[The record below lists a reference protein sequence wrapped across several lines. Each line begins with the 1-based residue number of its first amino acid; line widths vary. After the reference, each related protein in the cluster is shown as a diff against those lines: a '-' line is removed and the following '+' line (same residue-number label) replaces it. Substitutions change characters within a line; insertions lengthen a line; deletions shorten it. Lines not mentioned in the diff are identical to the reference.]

1 MEEHL
6 GMEREPGDQKRGFD
20 DFIERQEQDLAARMP
35 AVLKERKE
43 YGLEGL
49 VGGLDSVTITTE
61 PDHLEP
67 AISELLR
74 YTGLSVQAG
83 FEDNTFRTFVLGM
96 KDSATLLVRS
106 RTRGENPFSRVNI
119 AEKTG
124 AMPNTRLETFI
135 YHLKELDQYV
145 EIQKERGVRFLTPAI
160 VENPHFRFIQTYP
173 SPYTGNSTGFIEW
186 IGKEGTYATAGAR
199 IFSNLPEKLGSP
211 NLSYILELDH
221 TATRV
226 RALERNDAILEF
238 MNLTSYRFDFA
249 VFVRS
254 LNSITSVA
262 RLPQEDYA
270 QVFTSGIEPYQDDQS
285 SGPTERFIQHYGTRV
300 HHMAFRTEKINETY
314 AALQKDGMEF
324 LVELVGSPAEGL
336 QQTFTMPSPYTF
348 LVIEYI
354 HRYKGFD
361 GFFTRSN
368 VELLTKA
375 TDRQ

>member
-1 MEEHL
+1 MENQR
-6 GMEREPGDQKRGFD
+6 GKGEPGDQKRGFD
-20 DFIERQEQDLAARMP
+20 DFIEQQEQDLAARMS
-35 AVLKERKE
+35 AVLKERRE
-43 YGLEGL
+43 LGLEGL
-49 VGGLDSVTITTE
+49 VGGLDSITITTE

-67 AISELLR
+67 AIAELLR
-74 YTGLSVQAG
+74 YTGLSVQGG
-83 FEDNTFRTFVLGM
+83 FEDNTFRTFVLGI

-106 RTRGENPFSRVNI
+106 RTRDENPFSRVNI
-119 AEKTG
+119 AEKTR
-124 AMPNTRLETFI
+124 AKPNTRLETFT
-135 YHLKELDQYV
+135 YHVKELDQYV

-186 IGKEGTYATAGAR
+186 TGKEGTYTTAGAR
-199 IFSNLPEKLGSP
+199 IFSRLLEKPGSSY
-211 NLSYILELDH
+211 LSYIGELDH

-249 VFVRS
+249 VFIRS

-262 RLPQEDYA
+262 RLPQEGYA

-300 HHMAFRTEKINETY
+300 HHIAFRTEKIDETY
-314 AALQKDGMEF
+314 VALQNDNMEF

-336 QQTFTMPSPYTF
+336 QQTFTIPSPYTF
-348 LVIEYI
+348 LVTEYI
-354 HRYKGFD
+354 HRYEGFD